1 MKEGTRRTEKPPP
14 VMEKSVCRSTGLQN
28 VWKYVGG
35 IYNAGVY

>member
-1 MKEGTRRTEKPPP
+1 MKKGIIRTEKPPP
-14 VMEKSVCRSTGLQN
+14 VTEGPVYRSTSILN